1 MVGMECGLYSDEGY
15 MTTVDLNIVFP
26 LLNILRKIG
35 AINIEEVVS
44 LKVSLF
50 SQKEEY
56 GDNRYRRLC
65 DCE

>member
-1 MVGMECGLYSDEGY
+1 